1 MLQDLK
7 NTNKNRKF
15 YIEEFEKIMANQIK
29 PSKEINL
36 TLGWAYAESVE
47 NKNDYLN
54 FYGTVWS
61 KDIAPIVEACRKHGI
76 REFTISNTCS
86 GLTQILA
93 DFEELGCKVVGLTK
107 ANKGYGNETIPAVKL
122 EVL

>member
-61 KDIAPIVEACRKHGI
+61 KHR
-76 REFTISNTCS
+76 
-86 GLTQILA
+86 
-93 DFEELGCKVVGLTK
+93 
-107 ANKGYGNETIPAVKL
+107 ANC
-122 EVL
+122 